1 MKVLAPNNLEWKVK
15 RQLLSDWMRPIG
27 PETAMRQDAGGQAD
41 GLLGGTSGWTGPAA
55 LFGLLWMLATLP
67 LLPLV
72 LLLRRLGLVWTL
84 EAVTRPWGR
93 RGPATV
99 LRYHVRGRSE
109 VEAALADLAAKLERG
124 DGAPIVVGAERI
136 K

>member
-1 MKVLAPNNLEWKVK
+1 
-15 RQLLSDWMRPIG
+15 
-27 PETAMRQDAGGQAD
+27 
-41 GLLGGTSGWTGPAA
+41 
-55 LFGLLWMLATLP
+55 
-67 LLPLV
+67 
-72 LLLRRLGLVWTL
+72 
-84 EAVTRPWGR
+84 
-93 RGPATV
+93 V